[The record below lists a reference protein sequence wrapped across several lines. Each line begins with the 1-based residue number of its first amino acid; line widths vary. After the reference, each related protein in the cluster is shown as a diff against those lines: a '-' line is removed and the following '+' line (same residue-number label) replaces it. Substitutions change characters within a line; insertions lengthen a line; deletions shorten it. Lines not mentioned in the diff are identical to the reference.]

1 MDMLIGLAITLVV
14 MFGAGI
20 AVEFH
25 KGLKE
30 DRKFIK

>member
-1 MDMLIGLAITLVV
+1 MLIKLAIVLVV

-25 KGLKE
+25 NVIKE
-30 DRKFIK
+30 DRKYTK